1 MGVVW
6 KGGGCASQACYFWGF
21 FFLLFN
27 VFTLCKSMVIVGL
40 CSGMLRLYCS
50 WMILCRCGA
59 NVCFMGGVS
68 RRCMHINV
76 ASDGLGWL

>member
-1 MGVVW
+1 MFRDV
-6 KGGGCASQACYFWGF
+6 K
-21 FFLLFN
+21 
-27 VFTLCKSMVIVGL
+27 M
-40 CSGMLRLYCS
+40 YCS